1 MKGVQMST
9 FYDLFDILHTTKIN
23 CLLPYLNIKIL
34 SRLFLKLDLFKLYRI
49 INELSVNQFIE
60 CLYFISDDKL
70 ECLKNMS
77 SQQKLYIENLF
88 NHVNPNLYDNY
99 FQYFTKQI
107 IFCLLN
113 TNNRII
119 VLNNV
124 NNINI
129 QIVKL
134 FVKILNFNEIL
145 IILNKFNNVDDK
157 IELINS
163 ISDEQYQM
171 ISDSIDRDLHDNGNN
186 NSNMINYKLINTYIS
201 LNLSK
206 FSYNKIKQN
215 LNIDNV

>member
-1 MKGVQMST
+1 
-9 FYDLFDILHTTKIN
+9 
-23 CLLPYLNIKIL
+23 
-34 SRLFLKLDLFKLYRI
+34 
-49 INELSVNQFIE
+49 
-60 CLYFISDDKL
+60 
-70 ECLKNMS
+70 MS